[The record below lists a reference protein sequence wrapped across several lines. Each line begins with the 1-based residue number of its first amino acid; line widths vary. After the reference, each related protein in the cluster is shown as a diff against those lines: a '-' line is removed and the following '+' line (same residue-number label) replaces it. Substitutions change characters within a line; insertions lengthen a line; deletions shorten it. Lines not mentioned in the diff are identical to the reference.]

1 MTKFLEAFDY
11 SDNSDDFDYCDNSDD
26 SDDSDESLLVS
37 VHVPLYLSILYET
50 KISPTILY
58 CKQKGNCAS
67 CSSSRIPYN
76 TLVFVKIMFE

>member
-37 VHVPLYLSILYET
+37 VHVPLY
-50 KISPTILY
+50 
-58 CKQKGNCAS
+58 NN
-67 CSSSRIPYN
+67 IPKHS
-76 TLVFVKIMFE
+76 V